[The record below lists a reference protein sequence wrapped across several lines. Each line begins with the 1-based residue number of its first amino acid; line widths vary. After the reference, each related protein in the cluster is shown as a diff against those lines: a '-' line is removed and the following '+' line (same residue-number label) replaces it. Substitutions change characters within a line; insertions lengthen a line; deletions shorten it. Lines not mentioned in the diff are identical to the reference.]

1 MYCVELIY
9 TGSRINSI
17 RYNLLVFFH
26 FVWLLFGWLVFV
38 WFVLAVVFWVCCFVC
53 FGLVVLCVV
62 FTGLPSKHALLD
74 AE

>member
-1 MYCVELIY
+1 M
-9 TGSRINSI
+9 
-17 RYNLLVFFH
+17 
-26 FVWLLFGWLVFV
+26 WLLFGWLVFV